1 MKDILEATLEAGGA
15 TFYADT
21 LQMVHHDAGFYIGGA
36 ASTVV
41 IPESEFTLETLSL
54 AISDVSGRTRY
65 IGTWIHA
72 GSVYVDAVT
81 YLRDA
86 KQALELARQR
96 GELAVYD
103 IAGGSELSV

>member
-1 MKDILEATLEAGGA
+1 MKALVEATLDAGGVTFYANTLQIVSHDSGFYVGGA
-15 TFYADT
+15 TA
-21 LQMVHHDAGFYIGGA
+21 
-36 ASTVV
+36 TVV
-41 IPESEFTLETLSL
+41 IPESEFDSETLSQ

-65 IGTWIHA
+65 IGTWVHD

-86 KQALELARQR
+86 KQAIELGRER

-103 IAGGSELSV
+103 IAGGSELAV